1 LGSPDREE
9 EVDSIDETVMEP
21 AIEIKPLLE
30 LPPGIEVLRAEASS
44 GGFRFIEKLVNEW
57 ASNANRF
64 DRPGEILASAFQNG
78 QLVAVGGLNI
88 DPYADNIT
96 VARLRHLYVLKN
108 VRRRGVA
115 SNVAR
120 YLLDAARTSFDSVR
134 LFTDTAEA
142 AALYHALGFAPAKST
157 SATHIIRFR

>member
-1 LGSPDREE
+1 
-9 EVDSIDETVMEP
+9 M
-21 AIEIKPLLE
+21 
-30 LPPGIEVLRAEASS
+30 EVLRAEAPSA
-44 GGFRFIEKLVNEW
+44 GFRFIEKLVNEW
-57 ASNANRF
+57 DERQSLRSARRDFGGRF
-64 DRPGEILASAFQNG
+64 SNG

-88 DPYADNIT
+88 DPYTEDIT
-96 VARLRHLYVLKN
+96 VARLRHIYVLKN

-142 AALYHALGFAPAKST
+142 ATFSDALGFAPAKST
-157 SATHIIRFR
+157 HATHAIRFR